1 MRNKQFHF
9 FLLELTLSLIIL
21 IVSLGVAFTLF
32 TTSAARHQE
41 TEVLRKLSETMV
53 LKAEELR
60 NPLTLWPTES
70 GSKSL
75 TSTYDAL
82 GNPSSTKIKY
92 TLTITTE
99 STSILHK
106 ADLRL
111 SDQQNK
117 ALIHLKVNAL
127 VRSVP

>member
-21 IVSLGVAFTLF
+21 SVSLVVAFTLF
-32 TTSAARHQE
+32 TTSASTHQE

-60 NPLTLWPTES
+60 NPLTLWSTET
-70 GSKSL
+70 GIKSL
-75 TSTYDAL
+75 ISTYDVL
-82 GNPSSTKIKY
+82 GNPSTTQIKY

-99 STSILHK
+99 STLTLHK

-111 SDQQNK
+111 TDNQNK
-117 ALIHLKVNAL
+117 GLIHLKVNAL